1 MGTTANKAE
10 SAESDASTKLNEA
23 YEVVLLHNR
32 CTFEQCWVCVDSFGI
47 ECQENFG
54 VTLELRTNEII
65 NGIFRPSSY
74 QLCWQIIKTSSI
86 LKTTFTYFFHVSELT
101 T

>member
-54 VTLELRTNEII
+54 VTLELRNYKWYFSSVII
-65 NGIFRPSSY
+65 STLLAN
-74 QLCWQIIKTSSI
+74 KTSSI
-86 LKTTFTYFFHVSELT
+86 LKTTFTYFSMYQN
-101 T
+101 